1 MQHHDDNTLRRA
13 IERAPS
19 FEEAAS
25 VLGMS
30 KTWTRRQA
38 ERLGVR
44 TQFRYGVERLP
55 DDARLKRMLADAGR
69 GRGMAELARR
79 LGVTEAL
86 ILEEGE
92 RLGVDPRRQTRAGL
106 PDDATLKRELET
118 CARFTD
124 LARRYAVAPHTIRN
138 QAKRLGVLSPT
149 KRGRV

>member
-1 MQHHDDNTLRRA
+1 MLYDDVTLSRVIQRA
-13 IERAPS
+13 KS
-19 FEEAAS
+19 LEEAAS
-25 VLGMS
+25 LLGVS

-38 ERLGVR
+38 DRLGVR

-69 GRGMAELARR
+69 GRGAEELARR
-79 LGVTEAL
+79 LGVTVAL

-92 RLGVDPRRQTRAGL
+92 RLGVDPRRRTRAGL

-138 QAKRLGVLSPT
+138 QAKRLGVPSPT
-149 KRGRV
+149 MRGRV